1 MVAKI
6 ADFGLQQDKGFG
18 KRATHP
24 YYIFLAVPP
33 GEREGSLRSL
43 GYLQN
48 RSEIGF

>member
-18 KRATHP
+18 KRDAHP
-24 YYIFLAVPP
+24 YSIFLAVPP
-33 GEREGSLRSL
+33 GEGLRNL